1 MTKTNKIMKKN
12 LILLLLALLPI
23 SVAAYTLKRVSV
35 HDPSIVWEP
44 NTQTYYIFGS
54 HRASAK
60 TKDLMNWTEFKAP
73 WKAGS
78 NNNAADNV
86 SFTTP
91 AVTKVKKGGQEYDFN
106 FDAQAWSKRG
116 NSGYNIG
123 GNLWAPDVVYNK
135 AMQKWCMY
143 MSVNGDAWFSS
154 IVLLT
159 ADNIEGPYTYQA
171 PVVISGFK
179 NGTSYKDTDLEIVI
193 GEQAS
198 LPERYNV
205 GNKWGERYPN
215 NIDPCVF
222 YDEEGKLWMSYGSW
236 SGGIWMLELDENTGL
251 RDYDVDYELVGEG
264 NGITVDPYFGKK
276 IAGGY
281 YASGEAS
288 YIEYIGGYY
297 FLFVTNG
304 GLAAGGVAND
314 YNNGGYQM
322 RVFRSEKPDGP
333 YVDANGNEA
342 ILPRYLLNFGA
353 SENDGNRGVNI
364 FGAYGEWGNQ
374 TRKNYSERSQGHNSI
389 IAAEDGRTY
398 LVYHTRFQNRGEGH
412 EVRVHQV
419 FQNEEGWLVAAPFEY
434 TGEEVKSADIANS
447 QQIATGQIAGGYK
460 LLIHNY
466 KLDHTKKA
474 LSKPVEISLNAD
486 GTITGDNNGQWTIQ
500 EGKSYINIT
509 LGNTLYQGVMVE
521 QTMEP
526 SDDKVVA
533 FTAMAKNGVSIWGYK
548 YTDVTTPEEPEAPV
562 EATWTY
568 KQDFSTTDG
577 LTIVGGGSFVEDAT
591 FGHAYQNG
599 GGAIRSHYLLLPE
612 DVLSHAQETQQMTIA
627 FWVNAANAGAL
638 NDYTYAPFF
647 TAYAN
652 APGASNTTPMLAL
665 QSRGPVQINNS
676 GWCDFTGANHA
687 GGKVNIYHQNA
698 WEAGDASY
706 NFVRNWLDDGKWH
719 YYAITFKAK
728 EVIQYMDGE
737 VTNQWTLYPT
747 VDGQNVTGLFDHGGD
762 LKYICL
768 GGNQAWD
775 WGDKDAK
782 FMFARLLIQ
791 NNAMTAD
798 DIKAQMA
805 EDTTTG
811 IQSVVTGKSSDG
823 QYYDLR
829 GQQIAS
835 PQKKGIYIKDGK
847 KIVIK

>member
-1 MTKTNKIMKKN
+1 MKKN

-54 HRASAK
+54 HRAAAK

-78 NNNAADNV
+78 NNDAADNV

-447 QQIATGQIAGGYK
+447 QQIATDQIAGGYK
-460 LLIHNY
+460 LLVHNY

-509 LGNTLYQGVMVE
+509 LGNTLFQGVMVE

-526 SDDKVVA
+526 SDDKVPA

-548 YTDVTTPEEPEAPV
+548 YTDVTTPEEPETPV

-737 VTNQWTLYPT
+737 MTNQWTLYPT